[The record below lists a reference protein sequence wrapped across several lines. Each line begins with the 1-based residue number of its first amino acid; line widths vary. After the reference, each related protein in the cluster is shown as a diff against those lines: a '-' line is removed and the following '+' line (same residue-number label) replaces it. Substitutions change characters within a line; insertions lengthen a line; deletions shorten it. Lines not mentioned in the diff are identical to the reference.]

1 VQDALNLIR
10 NDRLLVDFDQNSATP
25 KGYHHAVT
33 SHFADVIERNT
44 KLKLVKQQE
53 GPPTLVDYKSK
64 YDKTDWRHWR
74 LASCAL
80 LTMPHE
86 KGTGKGGLWVL
97 TGVCA
102 QVLVSGT
109 EWRVDSK
116 RSTKNL
122 TRVRRGNKS
131 TVTEEIHGPQA
142 RHSIA
147 RFVVCLVVPASSTK
161 VHTSQPSPIL
171 VWMLLSRSV
180 TLNLSL

>member
-1 VQDALNLIR
+1 MQDALNLIR

-44 KLKLVKQQE
+44 KLKLAKQQE

-86 KGTGKGGLWVL
+86 PGTGEYGLWI
-97 TGVCA
+97 
-102 QVLVSGT
+102 
-109 EWRVDSK
+109 
-116 RSTKNL
+116 L
-122 TRVRRGNKS
+122 TRDLCTSFSGV
-131 TVTEEIHGPQA
+131 A
-142 RHSIA
+142 R
-147 RFVVCLVVPASSTK
+147 
-161 VHTSQPSPIL
+161 
-171 VWMLLSRSV
+171 
-180 TLNLSL
+180 